1 MICFP
6 FTLMLL
12 GIMLNQGLPPKLIYN
27 TVCHPLYSRYVLY
40 YMLLKQHSY
49 IGCEFFSTNF
59 QTTAYKICARYVQIN
74 CNDVNEKWHQIPYIT
89 LKHFG
94 AARYELH
101 VTKVFSMHIA
111 VSTYFLG
118 SEYMLYLQLY
128 IQYLQIMSWCNHSNF
143 LFDFALSYWY
153 LVWSNKIYL

>member
-1 MICFP
+1 MS
-6 FTLMLL
+6 
-12 GIMLNQGLPPKLIYN
+12 PKLIYN
-27 TVCHPLYSRYVLY
+27 IVCHPLYSRYVLY

-49 IGCEFFSTNF
+49 IGCEFFTTNF
-59 QTTAYKICARYVQIN
+59 QTTAYKICARYVQIS

-118 SEYMLYLQLY
+118 SEYMLYLQISTNY
-128 IQYLQIMSWCNHSNF
+128 VVVQSFKFSIWFCSF
-143 LFDFALSYWY
+143 LLIKTYSPKWIVTTVYTMHCSYYPFRWIS
-153 LVWSNKIYL
+153 L